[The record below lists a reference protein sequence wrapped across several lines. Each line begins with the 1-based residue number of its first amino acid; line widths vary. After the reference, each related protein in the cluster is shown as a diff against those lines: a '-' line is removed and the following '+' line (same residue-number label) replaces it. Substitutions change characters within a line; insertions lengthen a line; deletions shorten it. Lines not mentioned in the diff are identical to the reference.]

1 MSRKSLRR
9 MVIWSSV
16 VAVAALAIGPLQ
28 TSTAGASAAVPHA
41 HPATAPAAASTG
53 VRISGAS
60 FTLDGAPWEARGLTL
75 VGLLTPPGLT
85 NKVGQAANAHYGQA
99 ELDAA
104 KAWNANTIRF
114 PLSQRGLDPQDSLH
128 SAAYDTEVLNG
139 VNLARAN
146 GFVVVLSMQTQSIGG
161 GTGHV
166 SPSAATVRAWT
177 HLAPMFGQDPGVIYE
192 LFNEPP
198 GVDTAANW
206 KLWHDGGGSVIG
218 HEQLISTVRATGAI
232 NVLVADGLRYAKSL
246 MGVPLLTDP
255 LNQTGY
261 AFHPYLIKPIDVASA
276 WPAYFG
282 NFAATEP
289 VIATA
294 YGAASQSNYCEAS
307 WPTTSAALIAYLRA
321 HHIGLA
327 GLWGFDI
334 PGTAT
339 TGWTWQPNT
348 FTGFT
353 CKVAGH
359 GPGTIVQQ
367 AYLAGWT

>member
-1 MSRKSLRR
+1 MSRGSGRR
-9 MVIWSSV
+9 TVWV
-16 VAVAALAIGPLQ
+16 LCGVGVGALAVGPLQ
-28 TSTAGASAAVPHA
+28 PAATGAAA
-41 HPATAPAAASTG
+41 ATASG
-53 VRISGAS
+53 VRISGSS
-60 FTLDGAPWEARGLTL
+60 FTLDGAPFEARGLTL
-75 VGLLTPPGLT
+75 VGLLSPPGLS
-85 NKVGQAANAHYGQA
+85 NKVGQAAAAHYGQA

-114 PLSQRGLDPQDSLH
+114 PLSQRGMDPQDSLH
-128 SAAYDTEVLNG
+128 SGAYDTEVLDG
-139 VNLARAN
+139 VHLARAN

-161 GTGHV
+161 GTGHI
-166 SPSAATVRAWT
+166 SPSAATVRAWK
-177 HLAPMFGQDPGVIYE
+177 HLAPMFGSDPGVVYE

-206 KLWHDGGGSVIG
+206 ALWRDGGGSQIG
-218 HEQLISTVRATGAI
+218 HQQLISTVRATGAV
-232 NVLVADGLRYAKSL
+232 NVLLADGLRYAKSL

-255 LNQTGY
+255 LGQTGY

-282 NFAATEP
+282 TFAATHP

-294 YGAASQSNYCEAS
+294 WGAASQSNYCEAG
-307 WPTTSAALIAYLRA
+307 WPSTSAALVTYLRA

-348 FTGFT
+348 FTGFR
-353 CKVAGH
+353 CGVAGH
-359 GPGTIVQQ
+359 GPGALVQQ